1 MGSQPDHKA
10 AFSALIDA
18 CAYTVIDVKKHLDE
32 QKESDATEVRRQ
44 EEEKRQKEQ
53 MARLAAEQE
62 EKDRLDRVWKM
73 AEERE
78 AIAAAEHDLEAKKE
92 VLRITQKAADMDGDD
107 EDDKDDDEKA
117 ATIKVANPLLKRHK
131 YVIHYSQYVLIIITS
146 HIRGLQRRNP
156 SVNKGRLGKRWNRW
170 FMTW

>member
-62 EKDRLDRVWKM
+62 EKDRLDRVRKM

-107 EDDKDDDEKA
+107 EDDKDDDDKGSDDQGSESA
-117 ATIKVANPLLKRHK
+117 AEEAQVCDPLFS
-131 YVIHYSQYVLIIITS
+131 ICSHYNNQSY
-146 HIRGLQRRNP
+146 
-156 SVNKGRLGKRWNRW
+156 
-170 FMTW
+170 

>member
-18 CAYTVIDVKKHLDE
+18 CAYTVIDVEKHLDE
-32 QKESDATEVRRQ
+32 QKESDAAEVRRQ

-62 EKDRLDRVWKM
+62 EKDRLDRVRKM

-78 AIAAAEHDLEAKKE
+78 AIAAAERDLEAKKE
-92 VLRITQKAADMDGDD
+92 ALHITQKAADMDGDD
-107 EDDKDDDEKA
+107 EDDEDDDDEGSDDQGSESA
-117 ATIKVANPLLKRHK
+117 AEEAQVRDPLFS
-131 YVIHYSQYVLIIITS
+131 ICSHYNNQSY
-146 HIRGLQRRNP
+146 
-156 SVNKGRLGKRWNRW
+156 
-170 FMTW
+170 

>member
-78 AIAAAEHDLEAKKE
+78 AIAAAERDLEAKKE
-92 VLRITQKAADMDGDD
+92 ALHITQKAADMDGDD
-107 EDDKDDDEKA
+107 EDDEDDEDDDDEGSDDQGSESA
-117 ATIKVANPLLKRHK
+117 AEEAQVRDPLFS
-131 YVIHYSQYVLIIITS
+131 ICSHYNNQSY
-146 HIRGLQRRNP
+146 
-156 SVNKGRLGKRWNRW
+156 
-170 FMTW
+170 